1 VGEFST
7 AEVEEAS
14 EVGRRAAVLLLHG
27 DRLSIENTFAT
38 EVVAS
43 KYLGDEVWR
52 RLSQRQRQVIRSIV
66 LDRFQEALV
75 PPRGTPAEIAWS
87 SARPAGETVLLFLGL
102 RYPAGVLKTRWSL
115 ARFSSGWRVLDVL
128 LSDPGI
134 SLAAEAV
141 RPFGRDGVRPRNSG
155 REARAA
161 ALPRALGIVAILA
174 VVLFL
179 GRRLAPSSRKI
190 LVWTAAAP
198 AVLFAVD
205 GFFAI
210 RRALSEPYRIPEVLA
225 PAPWSVAERQAL
237 LAQREGRLD
246 AARQNWQAAVA
257 AGAPA
262 AAADYQVGLALV
274 AAGRGEEAK
283 AAFLR
288 AFSRSPSAPGA
299 EKELG
304 LMALSRGES
313 AEAHDRLQRYLADA
327 GPDPDTLSA
336 LAVAAANVG
345 EKAEAVAAIEQARLL
360 EAEHWKAARLQSQVY
375 ARAGDA
381 VNTVKSLRALEDG
394 RLDRESLRSD
404 PTYLPIATDPAW
416 IAFLSETP
424 PPALTPGP

>member
-1 VGEFST
+1 M
-7 AEVEEAS
+7 EVEEAS

-38 EVVAS
+38 EAVAS
-43 KYLGDEVWR
+43 KYLGDDVWG
-52 RLSQRQRQVIRSIV
+52 RLSLRQRQVIRSIV
-66 LDRFQEALV
+66 LDRFQEALI

-87 SARPAGETVLLFLGL
+87 SARPAGDTVLLFLGL

-134 SLAAEAV
+134 SLAAEAL
-141 RPFGRDGVRPRNSG
+141 RPFSRDGVRPRNSG

-225 PAPWSVAERQAL
+225 PAPWSVAERQAV

-246 AARQNWQAAVA
+246 AARRNWHAAVA

-262 AAADYQVGLALV
+262 AAADYQVGLALA
-274 AAGRGEEAK
+274 AAGRREEAK

-313 AEAHDRLQRYLADA
+313 AEAHDRLRRYLADA

-345 EKAEAVAAIEQARLL
+345 EKAEAVEAIEQARLL

-381 VNTVKSLRALEDG
+381 VNTVKSLRALEAGG

-416 IAFLSETP
+416 IAFLSESP